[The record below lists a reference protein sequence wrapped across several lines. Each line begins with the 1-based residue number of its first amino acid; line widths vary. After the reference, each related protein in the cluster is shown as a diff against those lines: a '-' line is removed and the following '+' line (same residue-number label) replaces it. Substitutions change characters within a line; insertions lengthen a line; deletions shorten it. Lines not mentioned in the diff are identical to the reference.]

1 MNFDSFIA
9 SAQFL
14 LPSLCKLLYQ
24 LCEASGKCELEG
36 IHTES
41 NLRPTATLLGSVL
54 RLLQQV
60 AETDHERF
68 RKVSIYSVTP
78 SIYIYTVQDNVVCS
92 HVYSLTPFTAEH
104 SLILVLPWVFN
115 SLISAFYLKQLQ
127 KRHLGWE
134 EP

>member
-1 MNFDSFIA
+1 MNFDSFTA

-41 NLRPTATLLGSVL
+41 NLRPTAMLLGSVL
-54 RLLQQV
+54 HLLQQV

-68 RKVSIYSVTP
+68 RKVSIYSVTHP
-78 SIYIYTVQDNVVCS
+78 MYIHTVQDTCS
-92 HVYSLTPFTAEH
+92 LLTCSLTPFTAEH
-104 SLILVLPWVFN
+104 CLILVLPWVFN

>member
-1 MNFDSFIA
+1 MNFDSFTA

-41 NLRPTATLLGSVL
+41 NLRPTAMLLGSVL

-68 RKVSIYSVTP
+68 RKVSIYSVTH
-78 SIYIYTVQDNVVCS
+78 SMYIHTVQDTCS
-92 HVYSLTPFTAEH
+92 LLTCSSTPFTAEH